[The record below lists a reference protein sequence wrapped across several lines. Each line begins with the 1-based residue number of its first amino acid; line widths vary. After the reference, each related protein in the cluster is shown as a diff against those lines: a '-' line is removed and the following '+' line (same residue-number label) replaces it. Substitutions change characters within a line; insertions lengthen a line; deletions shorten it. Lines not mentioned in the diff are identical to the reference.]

1 MYVIIYLYDSIC
13 MIYTRIV
20 YVYIYIHIA
29 PRVLMPNWVGQKS
42 NQSILAADQADA
54 GSEHLGIFLR
64 AVCLESPVSLCV
76 VVVYFWAGY
85 RGVSP
90 GEEQKCHQNAR

>member
-1 MYVIIYLYDSIC
+1 MYDIHPYCLCI
-13 MIYTRIV
+13 
-20 YVYIYIHIA
+20 YIYIHIA

-64 AVCLESPVSLCV
+64 AVCLESPVPLCV
-76 VVVYFWAGY
+76 VVVYF
-85 RGVSP
+85 
-90 GEEQKCHQNAR
+90 